1 MLDDLIELI
10 LEIVLEFLVEIFPR
24 IKVPRAVKMV
34 LSALFLLIVY
44 GGSGLLMG
52 FGITNATN
60 WMVVLGSVIRVV
72 MSLWLG
78 VQIRRFRY

>member
-24 IKVPRAVKMV
+24 IEVPRAVNMV
-34 LSALFLLIVY
+34 LSALLLLI
-44 GGSGLLMG
+44 G

-60 WMVVLGSVIRVV
+60 WMVVLGSVIIVV